1 MLCWHWLAPALRAE
15 LFKEGTLLKLKILAV
30 DDSPT
35 VTEMIRD
42 AFAAEGYRVVTAADG
57 ATALNLALAE
67 NPDLIIADIT
77 MPGLDGWE
85 LCSQIRNNPFTSFI
99 PFIFLSVRSEAPDR
113 IRGLQMGADDYL
125 TKPFAMEELKA
136 RVNLIFQ
143 RMLKTQEA
151 VLIRR
156 QKTLSGTTKDVG
168 LSDLIQMF
176 AANQKTGLLKI
187 TRVGKPTGRIAF
199 SAGRVIRAELGNARG
214 QKALFRLLDWPDAQ
228 FEVDPL
234 VEMDRDESLAEK
246 PEGLLLEGARQLDEL
261 HHLEQEYPLVGK
273 MLRLLPE
280 RLPAESELTPREAEV
295 LDQLQQTGNILE
307 ILDRLPYLD
316 LDICKVVV
324 YFIRKGMARA
334 EERG

>member
-1 MLCWHWLAPALRAE
+1 
-15 LFKEGTLLKLKILAV
+15 LLKLKILAV
-30 DDSPT
+30 DDSPMI
-35 VTEMIRD
+35 TEMIRD
-42 AFAAEGYRVVTAADG
+42 AFEVEGYRVFTAGDG
-57 ATALNLALAE
+57 AAALNLALAE

-85 LCSQIRNNPFTSFI
+85 LCSQIRSNPFTSFI
-99 PFIFLSVRSEAPDR
+99 PFIFLTVRNQAPDR

-151 VLIRR
+151 VLLRR
-156 QKTLSGTTKDVG
+156 RNTLSGTTRDMG

-187 TRVGKPTGRIAF
+187 SRVGKPTGRIAF
-199 SAGRVIRAELGNARG
+199 SAGQVIRVELGAARG

-234 VEMDRDESLAEK
+234 TDLDRDESLSEK
-246 PEGLLLEGARQLDEL
+246 SEALLLEGARQLDEL

-273 MLRLLPE
+273 TIRLLPE
-280 RLPAESELTPREAEV
+280 RAPAESELSPREAAVLGRLQESGNILLI
-295 LDQLQQTGNILE
+295 LDQLP
-307 ILDRLPYLD
+307 DPD
-316 LDICKVVV
+316 LDVCKVVV
-324 YFIRKGMARA
+324 YFIRKGMAVA
-334 EERG
+334 ED

>member
-1 MLCWHWLAPALRAE
+1 
-15 LFKEGTLLKLKILAV
+15 LLKLKILAV

-35 VTEMIRD
+35 VTEMVRD
-42 AFAAEGYRVVTAADG
+42 AFEAEGYRVFTAGDG
-57 ATALNLALAE
+57 AAALNLALAE

-85 LCSQIRNNPFTSFI
+85 LCSQIRSNPFTSFI
-99 PFIFLSVRSEAPDR
+99 PFIFLTVRGQAPDR

-151 VLIRR
+151 VLLRR
-156 QKTLSGTTKDVG
+156 QKTLSGTTRDVG
-168 LSDLIQMF
+168 LTDLIQMF

-187 TRVGKPTGRIAF
+187 SRVGKPTGRIAF
-199 SAGRVIRAELGNARG
+199 SAGRVIRVELGAARG

-234 VEMDRDESLAEK
+234 TELDRDESLSEK
-246 PEGLLLEGARQLDEL
+246 SEVLLMEGVRQLDEL

-273 MLRLLPE
+273 TIRLLPE
-280 RLPAESELTPREAEV
+280 RAPAESELTPREAAV
-295 LDQLQQTGNILE
+295 LGRLKETGNILQ
-307 ILDRLPYLD
+307 ILDRLPDLD
-316 LDICKVVV
+316 LDVCKVVV
-324 YFIRKGMARA
+324 YFIRKGMAVA
-334 EERG
+334 EDRG

>member
-1 MLCWHWLAPALRAE
+1 M
-15 LFKEGTLLKLKILAV
+15 LKLKILAV

-42 AFAAEGYRVVTAADG
+42 AFEAEGYRVFTAGDG
-57 ATALNLALAE
+57 AAALNLALAE

-85 LCSQIRNNPFTSFI
+85 LCSQIRSNPFTSFI
-99 PFIFLSVRSEAPDR
+99 PFIFLTVRGQAPDR

-151 VLIRR
+151 VLLRR
-156 QKTLSGTTKDVG
+156 QKTLSGTTRDVG
-168 LSDLIQMF
+168 LTDLIQMF

-187 TRVGKPTGRIAF
+187 SRVGKPTGRIAF
-199 SAGRVIRAELGNARG
+199 SAGRVIRVELGAVRG

-234 VEMDRDESLAEK
+234 TELDRDESLSEK
-246 PEGLLLEGARQLDEL
+246 SEVLLMEGVRQLDEL

-273 MLRLLPE
+273 TIRLLPE
-280 RLPAESELTPREAEV
+280 RVPAESELTPREAEV
-295 LDQLQQTGNILE
+295 LGRLKETGNILE
-307 ILDRLPYLD
+307 ILDRLPGLD
-316 LDICKVVV
+316 LDLYKVVV
-324 YFIRKGMARA
+324 YLIRKGMAAA